1 MRFMRLDLRSALA
14 LDSQARP

>member
-1 MRFMRLDLRSALA
+1 MRFMRLDLGSALA